1 MFQRAIARDR
11 SILPR
16 NEHNP
21 KAFSQVMLV
30 LAHNFPQTAP
40 NAIANSCASE
50 TTRSN
55 KAHTAAAR
63 ILDRHHIEHQ
73 QFAPLH
79 KTVSFH
85 ALIL

>member
-1 MFQRAIARDR
+1 MFQRAIARCR
-11 SILPR
+11 GILPG
-16 NEHNP
+16 NKHNP
-21 KAFSQVMLV
+21 KAFSQVILM

-63 ILDRHHIEHQ
+63 TLDRHHTEPQ
-73 QFAPLH
+73 QFAASRRTISLH
-79 KTVSFH
+79 AF
-85 ALIL
+85 IL